1 MHPLF
6 SNLIKLVYPKLCAA
20 CQCSNEGS
28 DMFLCLECLRVMPL
42 VGDYH
47 SNNATEKIFWGRFN
61 FGYAYSLLYFQKDN
75 IAQTMIHDLKYK
87 GQENVGEYIG
97 YQLGKQLQQIPMAV
111 DDNILLPVPLS
122 SKKIAQRGFNQSD
135 VIAQGISNRT
145 QIPIAHDN
153 LLRIKNTETQT
164 QKSRLE
170 RYTNMS
176 EAFEIG
182 NTKNI
187 EGKHIIIVDDVI
199 TTGATIES
207 CALAL
212 LKIPKVKVSVL
223 CGAIAMR

>member
-6 SNLIKLVYPKLCAA
+6 SNIIKLIYPKLCTH
-20 CQCSNEGS
+20 CQKQNDGSN
-28 DMFLCLECLRVMPL
+28 MFLCLDCLRTMPL
-42 VGDYH
+42 IGDYH
-47 SNNATEKIFWGRFN
+47 PNNETEKIFWGRFD

-75 IAQTMIHDLKYK
+75 MAQNMIHDLKYK
-87 GQENVGEYIG
+87 GREEVGEYIG
-97 YQLGKQLQQIPMAV
+97 YQLGKQLEQIPMAV

-122 SKKIAQRGFNQSD
+122 AKKIAMRGFNQSD
-135 VIAQGISNRT
+135 IIAQGISAKT
-145 QIPIAHDN
+145 KIPIAHNN
-153 LLRIKNTETQT
+153 LLRIKNTDTQT
-164 QKSRLE
+164 RKSRLE

-176 EAFEIG
+176 DAFEIG

-223 CGAIAMR
+223 CGAIAMH

>member
-6 SNLIKLVYPKLCAA
+6 SNIIKLIYPKLCTH
-20 CQCSNEGS
+20 CQQQNDGSN
-28 DMFLCLECLRVMPL
+28 MFLCLDCLRTMPL
-42 VGDYH
+42 IGDYH
-47 SNNATEKIFWGRFN
+47 PNNETEKIFWGRFD

-75 IAQTMIHDLKYK
+75 MAQNMIHDLKYK
-87 GQENVGEYIG
+87 GREEVGEYIG
-97 YQLGKQLQQIPMAV
+97 YQLGKQLEQIPMAV

-122 SKKIAQRGFNQSD
+122 AKKIAMRGFNQSD
-135 VIAQGISNRT
+135 IIAQGISAKT
-145 QIPIAHDN
+145 KIPIAHNN
-153 LLRIKNTETQT
+153 LLRIKNTDTQT
-164 QKSRLE
+164 RKSRLE

-223 CGAIAMR
+223 CGAIAMH